1 MVQKLR
7 ITHDKTRKRE
17 PCIYSAS
24 TLLMTDPTDENTG
37 VPSAWGKMMET
48 MMLKG
53 SFGKDG
59 EFITNWVYK

>member
-1 MVQKLR
+1 
-7 ITHDKTRKRE
+7 
-17 PCIYSAS
+17 
-24 TLLMTDPTDENTG
+24 MTDPTDENTG